1 MCNCKKS
8 IQKSSGVKQV
18 AKPSTTPVKKATSV
32 RRPSAVKRVVVRRP
46 L

>member
-18 AKPSTTPVKKATSV
+18 AKPSSTPVKKAGSAK
-32 RRPSAVKRVVVRRP
+32 RPSSVKRVVVRRP